1 MAPPVRP
8 SEGVLTLSRKDA
20 IAELWRRNRQSSHL
34 LRPYQRDMR
43 DRARTPKGK
52 KYFSLCS
59 RRIGKTTTAIVTADE
74 LARGGHDVRFCFP
87 TLHQA
92 ETVIVPMVD
101 ELLAT
106 CPEPLRPKY
115 LAKHLV
121 WEYPNGSIRLG
132 GADNRRSANRMR
144 GSGADRIILD
154 ECCFFEEY
162 EYVLKDV
169 ALPQVFTNDGTIW
182 MLSTPPESAMHPSVR
197 TIDECR
203 IAGDFSHHDIWITE
217 PYYGKDRIEAFL
229 EEAGGIESTTAQR
242 EYFARIVTDASRAV
256 VPEFTRE
263 LEHIVVDLPVPPR
276 CARVV
281 AADFGFRDLTV
292 VVFCYYDFDR
302 ARIVVL
308 DEVVAEAQSALEVG
322 RRVHAKERELG
333 WDGTGLV
340 RIADAP
346 PQLLADIYEAC
357 GISFGPAKKDDAEAA
372 LNYLR
377 RCCAERRLAV
387 HPRCRT
393 VIAHM
398 QGGIWNAA
406 KSSYERSGEHG
417 HFDAIDAVKYACRHL
432 DQHTNPHPRLAE
444 GVSAETHWIM
454 PAAMTAPV
462 NPELANVFRWR

>member
-1 MAPPVRP
+1 M
-8 SEGVLTLSRKDA
+8 
-20 IAELWRRNRQSSHL
+20 L
-34 LRPYQRDMR
+34 L
-43 DRARTPKGK
+43 
-52 KYFSLCS
+52 
-59 RRIGKTTTAIVTADE
+59 
-74 LARGGHDVRFCFP
+74 
-87 TLHQA
+87 
-92 ETVIVPMVD
+92 
-101 ELLAT
+101 
-106 CPEPLRPKY
+106 
-115 LAKHLV
+115 
-121 WEYPNGSIRLG
+121 
-132 GADNRRSANRMR
+132 
-144 GSGADRIILD
+144 
-154 ECCFFEEY
+154 FEEY

-357 GISFGPAKKDDAEAA
+357 GISFGPAKKG
-372 LNYLR
+372 
-377 RCCAERRLAV
+377 
-387 HPRCRT
+387 RCRGCPKLPAPLLLGT
-393 VIAHM
+393 SPGRPSEVQDDDCPYA
-398 QGGIWNAA
+398 GR
-406 KSSYERSGEHG
+406 YLERSQ
-417 HFDAIDAVKYACRHL
+417 IQLRAVRRTWPFRRDRRGKVRVQA
-432 DQHTNPHPRLAE
+432 P
-444 GVSAETHWIM
+444 G
-454 PAAMTAPV
+454 PAH
-462 NPELANVFRWR
+462 